1 LVERRVSKVPVRTF
15 ALFALPLLLSST
27 TGAAGPRS
35 HADLDPANDFEVG
48 PPAVVDDCEARL
60 RAAHVEFTVAEL
72 PVRRQ
77 RAGLV
82 CGAEQ
87 VVVYRRGPTGLKW
100 NAPPMVTCGMALA
113 LADFENVLLDESRAL
128 GQRVVRVEQGG
139 TYSCRKMARF
149 GMVSEHSYA
158 NAIDVRSFTLQN
170 GRRISVLHDF
180 GKLDGEP
187 RSAEAR
193 FLRSLSRRL
202 HDDGV
207 FSVVLTRYFDE
218 LHKDHFHLDL
228 ARYRVDG
235 TRP

>member
-1 LVERRVSKVPVRTF
+1 MSNPLVRKF
-15 ALFALPLLLSST
+15 AVFALPFLLSST
-27 TGAAGPRS
+27 PGAAGPSRL
-35 HADLDPANDFEVG
+35 HADLDPANDFDVG
-48 PPAVVDDCEARL
+48 PPAVIDDCESRL
-60 RAAHVEFTVAEL
+60 RAAHVDFAVAEL
-72 PVRRQ
+72 KVRKQ
-77 RAGLV
+77 RAGFV

-87 VVVYRRGPTGLKW
+87 VVIYRKGPTGLKW
-100 NAPPMVTCGMALA
+100 NAPPIVTCGMALA
-113 LADFENVLLDESRAL
+113 LADFENVVADEARVL

-139 TYSCRKMARF
+139 TYNCRKMARF
-149 GMVSEHSYA
+149 DFVSEHSYA
-158 NAIDVRSFTLQN
+158 NAIDVRAFTLQN
-170 GRRISVLHDF
+170 GRRISVLDYF

-187 RSAEAR
+187 KSVEGR

-207 FSVVLTRYFDE
+207 FSVVLTRYYDE

>member
-1 LVERRVSKVPVRTF
+1 MSNPPVRNF
-15 ALFALPLLLSST
+15 SLFALPFLLSL
-27 TGAAGPRS
+27 GVGGGVGPRRS
-35 HADLDPANDFEVG
+35 HADLDPANDFVVG
-48 PPAVVDDCEARL
+48 PPSVIEDCEGRL
-60 RAAHVEFTVAEL
+60 RAAHVEFTLAEL
-72 PVRRQ
+72 PIRKQ
-77 RAGLV
+77 RAGFE

-87 VVVYRRGPTGLKW
+87 VVVYRKGPTGLKW
-100 NAPPMVTCGMALA
+100 NAAPLVTCGMALA
-113 LADFENVLLDESRAL
+113 LADFENVVADEARVL

-139 TYSCRKMARF
+139 TYSCRKMARY

-158 NAIDVRSFTLQN
+158 NAIDVRSFTTQN
-170 GRRISVLHDF
+170 GRRISVLDHF

-187 RSAEAR
+187 RSAEGR

-218 LHKDHFHLDL
+218 LHRDHFHLDL